1 MSRHH
6 THTNALNP
14 LASSASVG
22 EGLRSHGG
30 ASLLPGGLVGRSGSG
45 KKTKLLL
52 TQRLHS
58 CCTEE
63 EEEGDE
69 EQSQD

>member
-1 MSRHH
+1 MIVCLCILDQGVFGQMSRHH

-30 ASLLPGGLVGRSGSG
+30 ASLLPGGLVGRSGSVML
-45 KKTKLLL
+45 KKNT
-52 TQRLHS
+52 S
-58 CCTEE
+58 DTEIA
-63 EEEGDE
+63 
-69 EQSQD
+69 